1 MTASAAV
8 ATPQGAFDTD
18 ALQAAV
24 SRSSFYAGMR
34 VLPKAERAAMFAIY
48 GFCRLV
54 DDIADDQ
61 QAPRAERGVL
71 LDGWR
76 RDVAALYRGGEA
88 GQAGFLADAVAQ
100 FALEEADFIAVIDGM
115 QMDVDADI
123 RWPDYATFDLYCDRV
138 ASAVGRLSV
147 NVFGMERETG
157 VLLAHHLGRA
167 LQITNI
173 LRDIDEDAGIGRVY
187 LPAEALAHAG
197 ITPTTPEAL
206 CAEPRLDAA
215 ARWLAPR
222 ALCHF
227 AEAAAI
233 LATRPK
239 GHLVAPRLMEAAY
252 ARLLRQMVAQGWALP
267 RKRVKVSKLRLALLA
282 LRFSVLG

>member
-1 MTASAAV
+1 MTSAASTE
-8 ATPQGAFDTD
+8 TPFDAG

-34 VLPKAERAAMFAIY
+34 VLPAAEREAMFAIY

-61 QAPRAERGVL
+61 QAPKAERGGL
-71 LDGWR
+71 LNRWR
-76 RDVAALYRGGEA
+76 ADIAALYRGGDA
-88 GQAGFLADAVAQ
+88 GQVAFLAGAVRR

-147 NVFGMERETG
+147 NVFGMEREAG
-157 VLLAHHLGRA
+157 VALAHHLGRA

-187 LPAEALAHAG
+187 LPMEALDHAG

-206 CAEPRLDAA
+206 IADPRLDDA

-222 ALCHF
+222 AQAHF

-233 LATRPK
+233 MAAKPK
-239 GHLVAPRLMEAAY
+239 GLLVAPRLLEVAY
-252 ARLLRQMVAQGWALP
+252 ARLLRQMVAQGWAAP
-267 RKRVKVSKLRLALLA
+267 RVRVKVSKLRLALAA
-282 LRFSVLG
+282 LRFSLLG